1 MMKRVSRLRLFALS
15 MLLLIGFSGCKKAT
29 EDGNGDGGGGNGQY
43 YLRFNANGVKKEF
56 TGFTI
61 VDFAET
67 RGVYNYAFQGRNSHA
82 DLRGMSIS
90 LFTPAPL
97 TQPASYTYENFTPL
111 NVPQTHIGYMTEDRT
126 MFVSMTT
133 LFPDYSATISITEI
147 TADYMK
153 GTFSGKLTNEDWTA
167 SITITNGEFKLKKA
181 R

>member
-1 MMKRVSRLRLFALS
+1 MKQVLRFHLYALS
-15 MLLLIGFSGCKKAT
+15 LLLLIGFSSCKKNT
-29 EDGNGDGGGGNGQY
+29 DNDNDGGGPGDGQY

-61 VDFAET
+61 VDFAEIQ
-67 RGVYNYAFQGRNSHA
+67 GVYNYAFQGRNSHA
-82 DLRGMSIS
+82 DLRGMTISIY
-90 LFTPAPL
+90 TPAVL
-97 TQPASYTYENFTPL
+97 TQPASFTYQNFAPL
-111 NVPQTHIGYMTEDRT
+111 NVPQTHMGYMTEDRT

-133 LFPDYSATISITEI
+133 LFPDYVANISVTEI
-147 TADYMK
+147 TPDYMK